1 MPWIS
6 YKLITNDRDPPDD
19 NSHKLPFDYITRAK
33 MKGEIF
39 VDLKYPDKDD
49 IKIAIA
55 EKVNLPKETIIEIYS
70 FYNDSGGF
78 YNKFYGELIGN
89 KTYYALIDLDKDP
102 KKVLEKKYKDLDRK
116 YNNLQDDYDWRIK
129 SLNRKNDDLRR
140 DMDDQRYQMNKKN
153 QQLERNIQSLLQQNQ
168 NIMNQCNYLN
178 NENISLKQ
186 RMDEEKNQ
194 MNLKNQWLENN
205 IQSLEQQNQNIK
217 VQYQNLQTE
226 NQNNKNQLNNLAYQH
241 NNLIKKQNEEEQ
253 LKKAEKAN
261 FENYKYTFQKDKEII
276 ENNNLMQSKNYICNY
291 IINTY
296 VKDFENKN
304 NNNNITQY
312 LNEFMSKFT
321 NELMTYCKL
330 FNESFQKHSQ
340 KIVKEYKVNESK
352 IIIQHINFIVMGK
365 IGVGKSTFINE
376 CLLLSKNQM
385 AEEGIGLSMTKK
397 STLYCSEKLKMI
409 RMWDTQ
415 GLDETNDRVHVLDEI
430 RRLVN
435 EGLAKGPDHYINIIL
450 YCIEGK
456 RFQESDGKMIKEIMQ
471 IYPMDN
477 LPVIIT
483 QLQTYFQ
490 DDANKMQ
497 TAIQEIL
504 QNFLEEKIVKK
515 IEIKS
520 VVARDKKEGNITIKS
535 RGIPEILSN
544 SFDVMGSAITS
555 ATYKKLSQDIENL
568 CQNFVDTKIYY
579 LKQKFQDELEV
590 LEIAKD
596 YYIDNSEKYFVEEN
610 KPKRVLSKLNFYNK
624 MKEKN
629 YFFNYFVQ
637 SMAYKFIDIYNN
649 LNGTNYSI
657 EKKPEF
663 FVRFINQL
671 ENIKKKLND
680 GATLMFEKQIYKELY
695 QNYSSDLR
703 KQQSK
708 LSKQFNTT
716 KQVIDEG
723 EIDNNFKKELLDFFR
738 NEFFKYFFCI
748 IIKLF
753 MENLENNLINN
764 YQKELKENKEIV
776 TIINEKAKKS
786 LKDVTQQLKENLLK
800 DLNKYF
806 KQSENDETIN
816 NNTDEINNYFNFDN

>member
-1 MPWIS
+1 MPTIK
-6 YKLITNDRDPPDD
+6 YTLITRKDKFPTDE
-19 NSHKLPFDYITRAK
+19 SQTWPFDYIT
-33 MKGEIF
+33 KGKIQGKINIK
-39 VDLKYPDKDD
+39 LKYITKYD

-55 EKVNLPKETIIEIYS
+55 EKVNLPIETIDEIYS
-70 FYNDSGGF
+70 GYNYMSYNYTYLSDEKIKNVSG
-78 YNKFYGELIGN
+78 
-89 KTYYALIDLDKDP
+89 KTYYAYIDLDKDP
-102 KKVLEKKYKDLDRK
+102 KKVLEKQYDDLNRK
-116 YNNLQDDYDWRIK
+116 YNNLQSDYDWRIK
-129 SLNRKNDDLRR
+129 SLNRENDDLRR
-140 DMDDQRYQMNKKN
+140 DMNDQRYQMNEKN
-153 QQLERNIQSLLQQNQ
+153 QQLEKNIQSLEQQNQ
-168 NIMNQCNYLN
+168 NIKDQCNYLN

-194 MNLKNQWLENN
+194 MNLKNQQLENN
-205 IQSLEQQNQNIK
+205 IQSLEQQNQN
-217 VQYQNLQTE
+217 
-226 NQNNKNQLNNLAYQH
+226 NKNQLNNLTYQH

-365 IGVGKSTFINE
+365 IGIGKSTFINE

-490 DDANKMQ
+490 DDANRMQ
-497 TAIQEIL
+497 KAIQEIL
-504 QNFLEEKIVKK
+504 QNFLEEKIVEK

-535 RGIPEILSN
+535 RGIPEILTN
-544 SFDVMGSAITS
+544 SFDVMGRAITS

-568 CQNFVDTKIYY
+568 CQNFVDAKIYY
-579 LKQKFQDELEV
+579 LKQKFKDELEV

-663 FVRFINQL
+663 FAKFINQL

-703 KQQSK
+703 KQQSI

-753 MENLENNLINN
+753 MQNLENNLINN

-776 TIINEKAKKS
+776 SIIDEKAKKS
-786 LKDVTQQLKENLLK
+786 LKDVTKQLKENLLE
-800 DLNKYF
+800 DLKKYF
-806 KQSENDETIN
+806 KQSENEETIN
-816 NNTDEINNYFNFDN
+816 NNNDEINNYFNFDN